1 MLAIDE
7 HLFEIDEAIDEVAKA
22 FLALDA
28 VQVYLEIKKIFLA
41 DTVLQESIS
50 EFQDLK
56 QSYEEVKDYAAF
68 RSEVKEIRRQL
79 LQKKRELDLNR
90 TVSVLRQNEVAVQT
104 ILAELTQEISS
115 VISPTIFV
123 DTGLPLAP
131 HKSHIRIVV
140 REEREMFKK
149 QERQGIIVYL
159 YYNRDARKL
168 NKYGDVLYHSR
179 KLHYQVLYVNKE
191 EEADI
196 VEEISALKFV
206 KAVSLSEI
214 DNIDQDFVGNLA
226 HF

>member
-1 MLAIDE
+1 
-7 HLFEIDEAIDEVAKA
+7 
-22 FLALDA
+22 
-28 VQVYLEIKKIFLA
+28 
-41 DTVLQESIS
+41 
-50 EFQDLK
+50 
-56 QSYEEVKDYAAF
+56 
-68 RSEVKEIRRQL
+68 
-79 LQKKRELDLNR
+79 
-90 TVSVLRQNEVAVQT
+90 
-104 ILAELTQEISS
+104 
-115 VISPTIFV
+115 
-123 DTGLPLAP
+123 
-131 HKSHIRIVV
+131 
-140 REEREMFKK
+140 MFKK

-179 KLHYQVLYVNKE
+179 KLNYQVLYVNKE